1 MYSNRRKTLQTVL
14 PLFDFKVP
22 FGGALDAENRWV
34 KLATL
39 IPWDEVEADYCRHF
53 GDTGNDAYPARM
65 ALGALIVKERLKLT
79 DEETVAQLRENP
91 YL

>member
-34 KLATL
+34 KLATQV
-39 IPWDEVEADYCRHF
+39 PWDEVEAVSNDLINYIVRRH
-53 GDTGNDAYPARM
+53 N
-65 ALGALIVKERLKLT
+65 
-79 DEETVAQLRENP
+79 AQS
-91 YL
+91 Y